1 MQSTNK
7 RDCLKRRGA
16 ALSSMPDVTA
26 AGERCPECRVGRLVL
41 DQARAEVYCESCG
54 FVVSEGLI
62 DSGPDW
68 RSFSDSGRGASQE
81 RAAPLSNMQHDYGF
95 GTVMWGATDA
105 HGKHVG
111 MSNLPQLKRMQKWDR
126 RSKFRRGVER
136 NLATALSEIRR
147 MASSLDVPKSVQEVA
162 GKYYR
167 QASEKNLIRG
177 RSIDSVAAAALYAAL
192 RTTGVPRSLE
202 EIAEVSK
209 VDRREIGRVY
219 KVVAHEL
226 GLSLAP
232 VSPESYIPRF
242 ASRLR
247 IQPTTEA
254 SALAFVKEAILR
266 EVVSGKDPKSVAAA
280 ALYVACILKGEPR
293 TQRDVS
299 EATGVT
305 EVTIRNRYKELVSA
319 LGISFD
325 FGS

>member
-1 MQSTNK
+1 MAEVSRT
-7 RDCLKRRGA
+7 
-16 ALSSMPDVTA
+16 DVS
-26 AGERCPECRVGRLVL
+26 GGQCPECKVGRLVL
-41 DQARAEVYCESCG
+41 DKAHGEVACESCG
-54 FVVSEGLI
+54 LVISEGLI
-62 DSGPDW
+62 DTGPDW
-68 RSFSDSGRGASQE
+68 RSFSDDPRGSQE
-81 RAAPLSNMQHDYGF
+81 RAAPLSSLQHDYGF
-95 GTVMWGATDA
+95 GTVMWGSTDA
-105 HGKHVG
+105 HGRSVG
-111 MSNLPQLKRMQKWDR
+111 SNNLPQLKRMQKWDR

-147 MASSLDVPKSVQEVA
+147 MSSALDVPKSVQEVA
-162 GKYYR
+162 GRFYR
-167 QASEKNLIRG
+167 AASEKNLIRG

-192 RTTGVPRSLE
+192 RTSGIPRSLE

-226 GLSLAP
+226 GLTLAP

-247 IQPTTEA
+247 LQPATEA
-254 SALAFVKEAILR
+254 LALSFVKEAVLR

-280 ALYVACILKGEPR
+280 ALYISCILKGEPR
-293 TQRDVS
+293 TQKDVS

-305 EVTIRNRYKELVSA
+305 EVTIRNRYKELVAS

-325 FGS
+325 FGG

>member
-1 MQSTNK
+1 
-7 RDCLKRRGA
+7 
-16 ALSSMPDVTA
+16 MPD
-26 AGERCPECRVGRLVL
+26 AGQSGELCPECKVGRLVL
-41 DQARAEVYCESCG
+41 DSARAEVFCGSCG

-68 RSFSDSGRGASQE
+68 RSFSDDARAGSQE
-81 RAAPLSNMQHDYGF
+81 RAAPLSNLQHDYGF
-95 GTVMWGATDA
+95 GTVMWGSTDA

-111 MSNLPQLKRMQKWDR
+111 TSNMPQLKRMQKWDR

-147 MASSLDVPKSVQEVA
+147 MAGSLDVPRSVQEVA
-162 GKYYR
+162 GRFYR
-167 QASEKNLIRG
+167 SAAEKNLIRG
-177 RSIDSVAAAALYAAL
+177 RSIDSVAAACLYAAL
-192 RTTGVPRSLE
+192 RTTGIPRSLE
-202 EIAEVSK
+202 EIADVSK

-226 GLSLAP
+226 GLTLLP
-232 VSPESYIPRF
+232 VSPEAYIPRF

-247 IQPTTEA
+247 INPATEA
-254 SALAFVKEAILR
+254 LSLKFVKEAILR

-280 ALYVACILKGEPR
+280 ALYMACILKGEPR

-305 EVTIRNRYKELVSA
+305 EVTIRNRYKELVAA
-319 LGISFD
+319 LGIAFD
-325 FGS
+325 FGG

>member
-1 MQSTNK
+1 
-7 RDCLKRRGA
+7 
-16 ALSSMPDVTA
+16 MPDA
-26 AGERCPECRVGRLVL
+26 SQSGEACPECKEGRLVL
-41 DQARAEVYCESCG
+41 DSARAEVFCEQCG

-62 DSGPDW
+62 DAGPDW
-68 RSFSDSGRGASQE
+68 RTFSDDARGGSQE
-81 RAAPLSNMQHDYGF
+81 RAAPLSSLQHDYGF
-95 GTVMWGATDA
+95 GTVMWGSTDA

-111 MSNLPQLKRMQKWDR
+111 MSNMPQLKRMQKWDR

-162 GKYYR
+162 GKFYR
-167 QASEKNLIRG
+167 MAAEKNLIRG
-177 RSIDSVAAAALYAAL
+177 RSIDSVAAACLYAAL
-192 RTTGVPRSLE
+192 RTSGIPRSLE

-219 KVVAHEL
+219 KVVGHAL

-232 VSPESYIPRF
+232 VSPEAYIPRF

-247 IQPTTEA
+247 INPMTEA
-254 SALAFVKEAILR
+254 QALAFVKEAVLR
-266 EVVSGKDPKSVAAA
+266 EKVSGKDPKSVAAA
-280 ALYVACILKGEPR
+280 ALYISCILKGEPR

-305 EVTIRNRYKELVSA
+305 EVTIRNRYKELVLA

-325 FGS
+325 FGG